1 MNPTVRLCIRC
12 NKSYNELPA
21 ISRRDNKTEICSECG
36 NEEAYVDYYGLKK
49 IPEEQQKRELTFR
62 KFLKK
67 QKESVQH

>member
-36 NEEAYVDYYGLKK
+36 NEEAYVDYYGIKK
-49 IPEEQQKRELTFR
+49 VTKAMQERELTFR
-62 KFLKK
+62 KKLREK
-67 QKESVQH
+67 

>member
-1 MNPTVRLCIRC
+1 MNPAGGVCSRC
-12 NKSYNELPA
+12 GKTYIEHPA
-21 ISRRDNKTEICSECG
+21 ISRRDNSTKICAECG